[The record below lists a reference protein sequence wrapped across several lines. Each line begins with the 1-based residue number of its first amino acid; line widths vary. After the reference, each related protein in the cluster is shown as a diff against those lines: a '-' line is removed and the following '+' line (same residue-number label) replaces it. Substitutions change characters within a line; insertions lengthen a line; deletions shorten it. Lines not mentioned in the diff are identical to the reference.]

1 MNTQKYKDRGRKE
14 TNTLVRFVA
23 VTNVL
28 KDIIY
33 LITFMVVLQIRKI
46 LLLSV
51 TIVTIKYIKV

>member
-1 MNTQKYKDRGRKE
+1 MSTQKYKDRGRKE